1 MSVCLCACAWASLEV
16 LWVLGEGHLD
26 DVQGIVVVLLGGQQQ
41 SQQVEGVDVVPLQLQ
56 GLPHVAQ
63 RLRDLHTHMLLEG
76 HSLQRYTHS

>member
-1 MSVCLCACAWASLEV
+1 
-16 LWVLGEGHLD
+16 
-26 DVQGIVVVLLGGQQQ
+26 VVVLLGGQQQ